1 MVIPYVVAGCTSESS
16 CTGSPLAGPKTAS
29 ELVVVSRTT
38 PATVSAPLIYFQLIA
53 ATAIGFL
60 VFGDW
65 PEPLALLGLAGI
77 FASGIGG
84 LALAPK
90 RQAA

>member
-1 MVIPYVVAGCTSESS
+1 MSS
-16 CTGSPLAGPKTAS
+16 PPMPRNTRS
-29 ELVVVSRTT
+29 

-65 PEPLALLGLAGI
+65 PEPLALLGLAVI

-90 RQAA
+90 RRGA

>member
-1 MVIPYVVAGCTSESS
+1 M
-16 CTGSPLAGPKTAS
+16 
-29 ELVVVSRTT
+29 VVSRTT

-65 PEPLALLGLAGI
+65 PEPLALLGLAVI